1 MTPSITVSE
10 AITLINESVLD
21 FQDGLSKD
29 TLDKIIFAVNN
40 ELQVRDYLMGLP
52 NTFPMDTC
60 KAFLAY
66 ISESVDGADR
76 YSVDT
81 VLSAYFYETEDM
93 FDSLT
98 YLSSALDIKSGYP
111 LANLL
116 QRVMSAGWPSESF
129 VQMRNEL
136 HPKVLEEIAEIA
148 DQQILVE
155 AQVIIL
161 GMM

>member
-1 MTPSITVSE
+1 MTPTITVGE
-10 AITLINESVLD
+10 AVTLINDSILD
-21 FQDGLSKD
+21 FEDGLSLD
-29 TLDKIIFAVNN
+29 TINKIIYSVNN
-40 ELQVRDYLMGLP
+40 EIQVRDYLMGLP
-52 NTFPMDTC
+52 NTYPMDTC

-66 ISESVDGADR
+66 IASSVDGADR
-76 YSVDT
+76 YSVET

-93 FDSLT
+93 EISVG

-136 HPKVLEEIAEIA
+136 HPKVLESITEIA
-148 DQQILVE
+148 DQQILLE
-155 AQVIIL
+155 A
-161 GMM
+161 